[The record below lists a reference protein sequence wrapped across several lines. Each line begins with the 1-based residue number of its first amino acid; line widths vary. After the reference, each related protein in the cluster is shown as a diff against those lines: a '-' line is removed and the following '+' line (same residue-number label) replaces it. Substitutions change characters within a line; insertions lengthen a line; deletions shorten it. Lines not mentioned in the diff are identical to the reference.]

1 MSHKSQIANSFLTLE
16 CYFKIPNKRNPR
28 LLFWKKKSDPN
39 PLSSPLL
46 LGPPPSPRL
55 LIFGF
60 SSLAPKKFEHCKT
73 YLSIRNSI
81 KSNEIDF
88 FECFRFQC
96 YF

>member
-46 LGPPPSPRL
+46 LGPPPLPP
-55 LIFGF
+55 LINFWIF
-60 SSLAPKKFEHCKT
+60 KSRSKK
-73 YLSIRNSI
+73 I
-81 KSNEIDF
+81 
-88 FECFRFQC
+88 
-96 YF
+96 